1 MKLINEQISDEL
13 GKTKAQ
19 KNVIMTALQNGGT
32 YNIKD
37 KMRELDAA
45 LQLAEKYPE
54 HFTASQPT
62 MFNVIFTVK
71 G

>member
-1 MKLINEQISDEL
+1 MFHINATIADNL
-13 GKTKAQ
+13 GRTKSQ

-45 LQLAEKYPE
+45 LQLAEKYPD

-62 MFNVIFTVK
+62 MFNVIFTIK